1 MKLCTGMINA
11 RYGTLR
17 FVATVTLLLT
27 LLTAT
32 PAAARADGSA
42 YLALGDSVAF
52 GYNPLV
58 DPHDAA
64 HFIGYPS
71 VVATAL
77 DLRLT
82 NAACPGET
90 SAGFIAL
97 TGVDNSCRPYRAAF
111 PLHVAYTTAQLDF
124 AVAFLRGHPHTELV
138 SIDIGANDLF
148 VLQKGC
154 TAAHPGD
161 AAAIQQCITAGL
173 PAVLDTL
180 AADLAT
186 IYGRIRNEGHYRGDL
201 VALTYYVTDYRDP
214 AAVATISAA
223 NRVIARVTTQY
234 DGVIADGFGAFQR
247 VAGRASGD
255 SCAAG
260 LLIRLSPS
268 TCDIHP
274 SPSGRKVLAGA
285 ILRTL
290 GQDDTGGN
298 NDLGNHDG

>member
-1 MKLCTGMINA
+1 MKRWKDGVSSRRGA
-11 RYGTLR
+11 LR
-17 FVATVTLLLT
+17 FVAAVTLLLT

-32 PAAARADGSA
+32 PTAARGDDSA

-64 HFIGYPS
+64 NFTGYPS
-71 VVATAL
+71 AVATAL

-82 NAACPGET
+82 NAACPGEA
-90 SAGFIAL
+90 SGGFIAL
-97 TGVDNSCRPYRAAF
+97 TGVDNVCRPYRAAF

-124 AVAFLRGHPHTELV
+124 AVAFLRGHPHTALV

-161 AAAIQQCITAGL
+161 PAAIQRCIATGL

-180 AADLAT
+180 TANLAT

-201 VALTYYVTDYRDP
+201 VALTYYATDYRD
-214 AAVATISAA
+214 AAGVATISAA
-223 NRVIARVTTQY
+223 NQVVARVTRRY
-234 DGVIADGFGAFQR
+234 DGAIADGFGAFQR
-247 VAGRASGD
+247 VAAHAGGD

-260 LLIRLSPS
+260 LLIRLSAN

-274 SPSGRKVLAGA
+274 SPSGRTVLARA
-285 ILRTL
+285 ILRAL
-290 GQDDTGGN
+290 GHDDTGE
-298 NDLGNHDG
+298 HDG